1 MKLSLVCFNS
11 FVMHVVSLQLMF
23 QTFISIVAHFT
34 KLNQL
39 NSTKLE
45 CWIQI
50 YFQIDQKKHSTSRHD
65 KWNLMRSCIW
75 LENFASCWWLFDI
88 LPVHYPG
95 TSKNILL
102 YLMPKTQFDFIKIVM
117 LIIVMP
123 IFVQQSSSTVSTTVS
138 TTFQTKIADVRGF
151 LEKSLAAKWIYA
163 ILIISCCYRMTTLSF
178 WSHNCVHGMPF
189 DLFQFVIAL

>member
-50 YFQIDQKKHSTSRHD
+50 HFQIDQKNHSTSRHD

-75 LENFASCWWLFDI
+75 LENFGCSTYRLCITRA
-88 LPVHYPG
+88 YPR
-95 TSKNILL
+95 TLL

-123 IFVQQSSSTVSTTVS
+123 IFVQQSSSTVSTVS
-138 TTFQTKIADVRGF
+138 TTFQTKIADIRGF
-151 LEKSLAAKWIYA
+151 LFYFYFLGKSLAAKWIYA

-178 WSHNCVHGMPF
+178 WSHTIVCMECRLIFSN
-189 DLFQFVIAL
+189 L